1 MSPGPLDP
9 RLTRRDLIKGAGL
22 AGAAIVWP
30 GGTDAVHPATPA
42 DPAAPSMI
50 GVPFERHDTVRVA
63 IVGTGL
69 RGSSVLGEFL
79 SLDNVRVT
87 ALCDIVPEKA
97 QRNAKRV
104 TDTGQPAPALYT
116 GGEHDF
122 ERLVQR
128 DDIDFVYTATPWPW
142 HTPVCLAAMRAGK
155 HAGTEVPAAT
165 SLDECWALVD
175 TSEKTRR
182 HCMIMENCCY
192 DFNEMLVDTMVKRG
206 LFGEVQYAEGAYL
219 HDLRALLF
227 EDRDEGLWR
236 RLPHT
241 RRQGNF
247 YPTHG
252 LGPVAWYLD
261 IHRGDRFDYLVSMST
276 SERGLTLW
284 REAHVPKDSPK
295 WQEKYIEGDINTSL
309 IKTARGKTILLEHA
323 VTTPTPYDRL
333 NSIRGT
339 KGVFKDYPP
348 RFYLDGQAGGER
360 FKAIDDY
367 KAEYTHPL
375 WQLLGERARKT
386 GGEGGMDYIM
396 AYRLIQ
402 CLREGLPPDI
412 DAYDAAAWSAP
423 WPLSEMSLTH
433 GSMPAR
439 FPDFTRGRWQA
450 PRSRA

>member
-1 MSPGPLDP
+1 MSSGPLDP
-9 RLTRRDLIKGAGL
+9 RLTRRDLIKSAGL
-22 AGAAIVWP
+22 AGAAIIWP
-30 GGTDAVHPATPA
+30 GAVDATPTTHPAR
-42 DPAAPSMI
+42 AALPSMI

-87 ALCDIVPEKA
+87 ALCDIVPAKA

-104 TDTGQPAPALYT
+104 TDAGQPAPALYT
-116 GGEHDF
+116 SGDHDF

-165 SLDECWALVD
+165 SLEECWALVD
-175 TSEKTRR
+175 ASEKTRR

-192 DFNEMLVDTMVKRG
+192 DFNEMLVDTMVKQG
-206 LFGEVQYAEGAYL
+206 LFGEVLYAEGAYL

-241 RRQGNF
+241 NRQGNF

-276 SERGLTLW
+276 AERGLSLW

-295 WQEKYIEGDINTSL
+295 WREQYIEGDLNTSL

-339 KGVFKDYPP
+339 KGVFKDYPA
-348 RFYLDGQAGGER
+348 RCYLDGQKGGESFR
-360 FKAIDDY
+360 PIDDY
-367 KAEYTHPL
+367 KAQYTHPL

-412 DAYDAAAWSAP
+412 DVYDAAAWSAP
-423 WPLSEMSLTH
+423 WPLSETSLRH
-433 GSMPAR
+433 GSMPVK
-439 FPDFTRGRWQA
+439 FPDFTRGGWPA

>member
-1 MSPGPLDP
+1 MPSGPFDP
-9 RLTRRDLIKGAGL
+9 RLTRRDLLKSAGL
-22 AGAAIVWP
+22 AGAALIWPEAANAAPAPGP
-30 GGTDAVHPATPA
+30 GGTAP
-42 DPAAPSMI
+42 PSMI

-79 SLDNVRVT
+79 SLENVRVT

-122 ERLVQR
+122 ERLVER

-142 HTPVCLAAMRAGK
+142 HTPVCVAAMKAGK

-165 SLDECWALVD
+165 SLAEAWLLVD

-182 HCMIMENCCY
+182 HCLIMENCCY

-206 LFGEVQYAEGAYL
+206 VFGELLYAEGAYI
-219 HDLRALLF
+219 HDLRSLLF
-227 EDRDEGLWR
+227 EDKDEGLWR

-241 RRQGNF
+241 KRQGNF

-276 SERGLTLW
+276 PERGLSLW

-295 WQEKYIEGDINTSL
+295 WLEKYIEGDFNTSL

-339 KGVFKDYPP
+339 KGVFKDYPA
-348 RFYLDGQAGGER
+348 RFYLDGQQGGER
-360 FKAIDDY
+360 FKPIDDY
-367 KAEYTHPL
+367 KAQYTHPL

-412 DAYDAAAWSAP
+412 DVYDAAAWSAP
-423 WPLSEMSLTH
+423 WPLSETSLEH
-433 GSMPAR
+433 GSMPVK